1 MLVVQVLACAWYMG
15 DSWSERI
22 LLLGNYN
29 QFVDYIL
36 MMVWGNSWFFINYFY
51 KPDIFLLYIPI
62 KRPFRIILLHIYRTP
77 RARNFICRWKRR
89 ELLHFRQCLWF
100 LWIDRLIF
108 YWMFILRRWWWCG
121 DWLSIINW
129 IHGCTHRIWVLITII
144 CFCLVKKAR
153 LNLRRWNMF
162 ISSI

>member
-1 MLVVQVLACAWYMG
+1 M
-15 DSWSERI
+15 I
-22 LLLGNYN
+22 
-29 QFVDYIL
+29 
-36 MMVWGNSWFFINYFY
+36 FINYFY

-108 YWMFILRRWWWCG
+108 YWMFIFRRWWWWWCG

-162 ISSI
+162 ISSIQKCYTRYLLRRCYSFRQWLKILKWLNEQTAHV